1 MVLYRLEAPFRGM
14 IVLPDH
20 GVREN
25 CACPEY
31 QEGKGGQAWLGN
43 VPMLL
48 IIKKVSIEEAGDTTL
63 PPSHTE

>member
-1 MVLYRLEAPFRGM
+1 M